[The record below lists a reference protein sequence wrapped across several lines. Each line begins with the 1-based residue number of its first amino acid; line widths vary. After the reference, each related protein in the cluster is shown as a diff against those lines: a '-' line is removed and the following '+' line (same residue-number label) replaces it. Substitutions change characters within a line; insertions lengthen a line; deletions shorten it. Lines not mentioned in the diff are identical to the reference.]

1 MDDLTKPRLDA
12 GRCTGCGL
20 CLDVCP
26 SDVLALENGKIT
38 LAREGCFGCDHCA
51 AVCPTGAVTIDSIS
65 TGNLALAT
73 VETGGRWL
81 PFGEFDTALLVRLLY
96 SRRSCRCFTEEPVEK
111 NVLEDLARIGTMAP
125 SGTNSQRWSFTIVP
139 DRQALLGFGNLIA
152 LFYERLNRLA
162 ANPAARLFSRLFM
175 QDKLGHYYRRYHAQV
190 QEALR
195 QWGETGRD
203 KLFHGAAA
211 AILVGTEPG
220 ASCPREDALLAA
232 QNMALAAHAMG
243 IGTCLIGFAV
253 EAMRRDRSIHRALG
267 IPETEDIHAVIA
279 LGKPALT
286 YLRPAGRKPARI
298 RYAALPEAP

>member
-1 MDDLTKPRLDA
+1 MEDLIKPRLDPD
-12 GRCTGCGL
+12 RCTGCGL

-26 SDVLALENGKIT
+26 SDVLAMESGKIA

-51 AVCPTGAVTIDSIS
+51 AVCPTEAITIDPVSNK
-65 TGNLALAT
+65 NLALAT
-73 VETGGRWL
+73 IETGGRWL

-96 SRRSCRCFTEEPVEK
+96 SRRSCRCFTDDAVERST
-111 NVLEDLARIGTMAP
+111 LEDLARIGTMAP

-139 DRQALLGFGNLIA
+139 DRQSMLGFGNLIGR
-152 LFYERLNRLA
+152 FYERLNRLA
-162 ANPAARLFSRLFM
+162 ANPAARIFSRLFM
-175 QDKLGHYYRRYHAQV
+175 QDKLGQYYRRYHTQV
-190 QEALR
+190 EAALR

-203 KLFHGAAA
+203 KLFHGATA

-232 QNMALAAHAMG
+232 QNIALAAHAMD

-253 EAMRRDRSIHRALG
+253 EAMRRDRSIQRSLG
-267 IPETEDIHAVIA
+267 IPDTEDIHAVIA
-279 LGKPALT
+279 LGIPAVK

-298 RYAALPEAP
+298 RYAFRTKT

>member
-1 MDDLTKPRLDA
+1 MEDLTKPRLDA

-26 SDVLALENGKIT
+26 SDVLALENGSII
-38 LAREGCFGCDHCA
+38 LSREGCFGCDHCA
-51 AVCPTGAVTIDSIS
+51 AVCPTGAITIDSVS
-65 TGNLALAT
+65 TENLALAT

-96 SRRSCRCFTEEPVEK
+96 SRRSCRCFTEEPVGK
-111 NVLEDLARIGTMAP
+111 AVLEDLARIGTMAP
-125 SGTNSQRWSFTIVP
+125 SGTNSQLWSFTIVP
-139 DRQALLGFGNLIA
+139 DRQALLGFGNLIGR
-152 LFYERLNRLA
+152 FYERLNRLA
-162 ANPAARLFSRLFM
+162 ANPAARLVSRIFM

-190 QEALR
+190 EDALR
-195 QWGETGRD
+195 QFQEAGRD
-203 KLFHGAAA
+203 KLFHGATS

-232 QNMALAAHAMG
+232 QNIALAAHAMG
-243 IGTCLIGFAV
+243 VGTCLIGFAV
-253 EAMRRDRSIHRALG
+253 EAMRRDRSIQRAMG

-279 LGKPALT
+279 LGKPAVT

-298 RYAALPEAP
+298 RYATLPESP

>member
-1 MDDLTKPRLDA
+1 MEDLTKPRLDPD
-12 GRCTGCGL
+12 RCTGCGF

-26 SDVLALENGKIT
+26 SGVLALEKGKIT
-38 LAREGCFGCDHCA
+38 LAREDCFGCDHCA
-51 AVCPTGAVTIDSIS
+51 AVCPAEAIAIDSVS

-73 VETGGRWL
+73 IETGGRWL

-96 SRRSCRCFTEEPVEK
+96 SRRSCRCFTDDPVERA
-111 NVLEDLARIGTMAP
+111 VLEDLARIGIMAP

-139 DRQALLGFGNLIA
+139 DRQAMLGFGQLIGR
-152 LFYERLNRLA
+152 FYERLNRLA
-162 ANPAARLFSRLFM
+162 ANPAARILSLLFM
-175 QDKLGHYYRRYHAQV
+175 KDKLGQYYRRYHAQV
-190 QEALR
+190 EDALR

-203 KLFHGAAA
+203 RLFHGAAA

-232 QNMALAAHAMG
+232 QNITLAAHAMG
-243 IGTCLIGFAV
+243 YGTCLIGFAV
-253 EAMRRDRSIHRALG
+253 EAMRRDRSIQRAMG

-279 LGKPALT
+279 MGRPAVT

-298 RYAALPEAP
+298 RYAALTESP

>member
-26 SDVLALENGKIT
+26 SDVLALENGSIT
-38 LAREGCFGCDHCA
+38 LSREGCFGCDHCA
-51 AVCPTGAVTIDSIS
+51 AVCPTGAITIDSVS
-65 TGNLALAT
+65 NRNLALAT

-81 PFGEFDTALLVRLLY
+81 SFGEFDTALLVRLLY

-125 SGTNSQRWSFTIVP
+125 SGTNSQRWSFSIVP

-195 QWGETGRD
+195 QWGETGLD

-232 QNMALAAHAMG
+232 QNIALAAHAMG

-253 EAMRRDRSIHRALG
+253 EAMRRDRSIQRALG
-267 IPETEDIHAVIA
+267 IPESEDIHAVIA
-279 LGKPALT
+279 LGKPAVT

-298 RYAALPEAP
+298 RYAFRTKTL

>member
-1 MDDLTKPRLDA
+1 
-12 GRCTGCGL
+12 
-20 CLDVCP
+20 
-26 SDVLALENGKIT
+26 
-38 LAREGCFGCDHCA
+38 
-51 AVCPTGAVTIDSIS
+51 VCPTGAITIDSVS
-65 TGNLALAT
+65 TENLALAT

-96 SRRSCRCFTEEPVEK
+96 SRRSCRCFAEEPVEK
-111 NVLEDLARIGTMAP
+111 AILEDLARIGTMAP
-125 SGTNSQRWSFTIVP
+125 SGTNCQRWSFTIVP

-152 LFYERLNRLA
+152 RFYERLNRLA
-162 ANPAARLFSRLFM
+162 ANPALRLLSRLFM
-175 QDKLGHYYRRYHAQV
+175 QDKLGHYYRRYHTQV

-243 IGTCLIGFAV
+243 VGSCLIGFAV
-253 EAMRRDRSIHRALG
+253 EAMRRDRSIQRALG

-279 LGKPALT
+279 LGKPAVT

-298 RYAALPEAP
+298 RYAFRDKT

>member
-1 MDDLTKPRLDA
+1 MEDLTKPRLDPS
-12 GRCTGCGL
+12 RCTGCGL
-20 CLDVCP
+20 CLHICP
-26 SDVLALENGKIT
+26 SDVLVLANGKIT

-51 AVCPTGAVTIDSIS
+51 AVCPTEAITIDSVS

-73 VETGGRWL
+73 IETGGRWL

-96 SRRSCRCFTEEPVEK
+96 SRRSCRCFTEESVGRSA
-111 NVLEDLARIGTMAP
+111 LEDLARIGTMAP

-139 DRQALLGFGNLIA
+139 DRTALLGFGRLIGG
-152 LFYERLNRLA
+152 FYERLNRLA
-162 ANPAARLFSRLFM
+162 ANPAARLLSRLFM

-190 QEALR
+190 EESLR
-195 QWGETGRD
+195 QFNETGRD
-203 KLFHGAAA
+203 RLFHGATA

-232 QNMALAAHAMG
+232 QNIALAAHAMG

-253 EAMRRDRSIHRALG
+253 EAMRRDRSIQRSLG

-279 LGKPALT
+279 LGKPAVT
-286 YLRPAGRKPARI
+286 YLRPAGRKPANI
-298 RYAALPEAP
+298 RYAFLSKT

>member
-20 CLDVCP
+20 CLDACP
-26 SDVLALENGKIT
+26 SDVLALENGSIT
-38 LAREGCFGCDHCA
+38 LSLESCFGCDHCA
-51 AVCPTGAVTIDSIS
+51 AVCPTGAITIDSVS
-65 TGNLALAT
+65 TRNLALAT

-232 QNMALAAHAMG
+232 QNIALAAHAMG

-253 EAMRRDRSIHRALG
+253 EAMRRDRSIQRALG

>member
-1 MDDLTKPRLDA
+1 MEDPTKPRLDA

-26 SDVLALENGKIT
+26 SDVLALENGSII
-38 LAREGCFGCDHCA
+38 LSREGCFGCDHCA
-51 AVCPTGAVTIDSIS
+51 AVCPTGAITIDSVS
-65 TGNLALAT
+65 TENLALAT

-96 SRRSCRCFTEEPVEK
+96 SRRSCRCFAEEPVEK
-111 NVLEDLARIGTMAP
+111 AILEDLARIGTMAP

-152 LFYERLNRLA
+152 RFYERLNRLA
-162 ANPAARLFSRLFM
+162 ANPAARLVSRLFLK
-175 QDKLGHYYRRYHAQV
+175 DRLGHYYRRYHAQV

-232 QNMALAAHAMG
+232 QNIALAAHAMG
-243 IGTCLIGFAV
+243 IGSCLIGFAV
-253 EAMRRDRSIHRALG
+253 EAMRRDRSIQRALG

-279 LGKPALT
+279 LGKPAVT
-286 YLRPAGRKPARI
+286 YFRPAGRKPAKI
-298 RYAALPEAP
+298 RYAFQNKT